1 MKLLSK
7 LFRNRNKVFYSCV
20 IDDHPKFYRQGYIF
34 VNVLQKM
41 AKVSGNRIFIH
52 LIKKNIQFEN
62 FLKAAGVNIKYI
74 KPWGDK
80 KYCNKL
86 QQLETKELQ
95 EADYVFFC
103 DADIAIVE
111 DLSNLAKNH
120 RNKIVG
126 KIVDAPNP
134 KLEKLKAIY
143 DLFDMQY
150 PNISTDT
157 LTSGQTFELNFNGG
171 LYGVPSKFI
180 AELGVNWKKMAR
192 RILNSKSVKNILA
205 DKINHIDQ
213 VSFSLA
219 LQDLDLPYQLLGYN
233 YNCPTHIKNIK
244 LLDSKLSSEV
254 KVIHYHS
261 NISDT
266 GLLNS
271 VENQF
276 AKKTIERIN
285 QVLKKIYNNPL
296 FWSYRYATNPALGS
310 GMEPRG
316 DAAKYKL
323 RLLKNI
329 GIEKDDAILDV
340 GCGDLEIVKNLSLKN
355 YTGIDISTEA
365 ITKRKSEFPN
375 FSFYKFDIEKHKVK
389 KTDTVICL
397 DVLIHQPNLKEY
409 TELINFI
416 TAKAINR
423 VVVSGY
429 EKKSDNS
436 HMCFFYEN
444 IKKSFEKTGRFK
456 NVYKIGEYKGLSVY
470 IADKGHLIEKQTKND
485 LTNHLI
491 YKSLNI
497 KTIDNNLLLET
508 VTFSRANFGWYTKH
522 YPRLYEYPWILKKL
536 QKNPTNLKI
545 ADFGAGITPLP
556 LQLSQRGAKVFT
568 IDNHNTKRGF
578 QSIDKVNEWGFFDY
592 GILDDDITSYNQT
605 LCDQTFKKNSL
616 DVWYSVSVIEHI
628 PAQTRR
634 TIFKIMADTL
644 KNKGRLLLTLDLIKG
659 TQNLWNMS
667 EGKIV
672 EDQEEHGTLDSF
684 VYELKSFGFKINE
697 KKLYKMPENEKVD
710 LAMISGV
717 ISK

>member
-1 MKLLSK
+1 MKLISK
-7 LFRNRNKVFYSCV
+7 LLRNHNKVFYSCV
-20 IDDHPKFYRQGYIF
+20 IDDHPKFYWQGYIF
-34 VNVLQKM
+34 VNALQKI
-41 AKVSGNRIFIH
+41 AKVRGNRIFIH
-52 LIKKNIQFEN
+52 LIKQNIAFEN
-62 FLKAAGVNIKYI
+62 FLKAGGVNIKYI

-95 EADYVFFC
+95 KADYVFFC

-111 DLSNLAKNH
+111 DLSNLAKKH
-120 RNKIVG
+120 RNKIIG

-134 KLEKLKAIY
+134 ELERLKAIY
-143 DLFDMQY
+143 DLFDIQY

-171 LYGVPSKFI
+171 LYGIPSKFI
-180 AELGVNWKKMAR
+180 AELGGNWKKLASKM
-192 RILNSKSVKNILA
+192 LNSDNVKNILV

-213 VSFSLA
+213 VSFSMA

-233 YNCPTHIKNIK
+233 YNCPTHIKNTK
-244 LLDSKLSSEV
+244 LLDSKLGSEV

-271 VENQF
+271 VENKF
-276 AKKTIERIN
+276 AKKAVEKIN
-285 QVLKKIYNNPL
+285 RVLKKDFNNPL
-296 FWSYRYATNPALGS
+296 FWNYRYATNPALGS
-310 GMEPRG
+310 GRESRG
-316 DAAKYKL
+316 DTAKYKL

-329 GIEKDDAILDV
+329 GVEKDDAILDV
-340 GCGDLEIVKNLSLKN
+340 GCGDLEIVKHLSLKN

-365 ITKRKSEFPN
+365 VTKGKIKFPN
-375 FSFYKFDIEKHKVK
+375 FNFYNFDIEKHKVE

-397 DVLIHQPNLKEY
+397 DVLIHQPDLKKY
-409 TELINFI
+409 TQLIDFI

-429 EKKSDNS
+429 EKQSDTS
-436 HMCFFYEN
+436 HMCFFHEN

-456 NVYKIGEYKGLSVY
+456 NVYKIGEYRDLSVY
-470 IADKGHLIEKQTKND
+470 IADKGRFIEKQTKND
-485 LTNHLI
+485 LTNHVI
-491 YKSLNI
+491 CDSLNI

-508 VTFSRANFGWYTKH
+508 ITFSRANFGWYTKH

-536 QKNPTNLKI
+536 QKNPANLKI

-568 IDNHNTKRGF
+568 IDNHNIKRDL
-578 QSIDKVNEWGFFDY
+578 QIIDKVNEWGFFDY
-592 GILDDDITSYNQT
+592 AVLDDNITSYNQS
-605 LCDQTFKKNSL
+605 LCDQTFEKNSL
-616 DVWYSVSVIEHI
+616 DVWYSVSVIEHM

-644 KNKGRLLLTLDLIKG
+644 KNRGRLLLTLDLVKG
-659 TQNLWNMS
+659 TQDLWNMS
-667 EGKIV
+667 AGKIV
-672 EDQEEHGTLDSF
+672 EDKKEHGTLDSF

-697 KKLYKMPENEKVD
+697 KKRYKMPENEKVD

-717 ISK
+717 ITK